1 MFSKATSKSELSEIL
16 LAKCEHAMFLDST
29 ISTTY
34 AAQPAPTKSKHRQR
48 KARPDAYA
56 QEVQRLLQAQE
67 TFSASPSKSQPDT
80 SQEVDIG
87 SLELEVAQF
96 MRSRRRK

>member
-1 MFSKATSKSELSEIL
+1 MFSKAISKSELSQLL
-16 LAKCEHAMFLDST
+16 LAKCENAMFLDNT

-48 KARPDAYA
+48 KARPDAYE
-56 QEVQRLLQAQE
+56 QEVERLLQAQE
-67 TFSASPSKSQPDT
+67 TSSASSSKSQPET
-80 SQEVDIG
+80 CQEVDIG